1 MTNIVLA
8 DEINRT
14 SPKAGQL
21 EAMEERQ
28 VTVTVCTLFRP
39 FMVIATQNQ

>member
-1 MTNIVLA
+1 LLLV

-14 SPKAGQL
+14 SPRTQAALL

-28 VTVTVCTLFRP
+28 VTIDGTRYP
-39 FMVIATQNQ
+39 SS